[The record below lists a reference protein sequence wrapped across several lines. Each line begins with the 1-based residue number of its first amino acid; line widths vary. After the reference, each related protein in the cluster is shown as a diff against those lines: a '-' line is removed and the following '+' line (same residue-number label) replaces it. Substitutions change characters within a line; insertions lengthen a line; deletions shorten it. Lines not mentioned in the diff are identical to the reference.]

1 MQHTY
6 ASTHHNRELKE
17 NQVKRVES
25 MRFTEVTSRN
35 TGKQLLTGAQG
46 TQLSWSSKR
55 AWDTAYEYRTTGAHW
70 TPAGISTSKKASY
83 LGRSFCQTLL
93 KQGFLELSILNPVS
107 FRDFL
112 KLFGG
117 VYFLLKSAPFQ
128 EGSLQSPVNCYITVH
143 STGFCILYSYWSIE
157 CFTV

>member
-46 TQLSWSSKR
+46 TQLS
-55 AWDTAYEYRTTGAHW
+55 
-70 TPAGISTSKKASY
+70 
-83 LGRSFCQTLL
+83 
-93 KQGFLELSILNPVS
+93 
-107 FRDFL
+107 
-112 KLFGG
+112 
-117 VYFLLKSAPFQ
+117 
-128 EGSLQSPVNCYITVH
+128 
-143 STGFCILYSYWSIE
+143 
-157 CFTV
+157 